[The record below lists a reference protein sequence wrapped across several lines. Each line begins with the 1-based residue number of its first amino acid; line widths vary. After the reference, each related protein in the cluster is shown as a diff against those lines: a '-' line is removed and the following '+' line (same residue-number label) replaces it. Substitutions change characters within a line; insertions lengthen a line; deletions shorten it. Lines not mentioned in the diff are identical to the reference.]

1 MTALGGFLDTV
12 QAGLGVPPDFRP
24 KKSLV
29 PASSAMNLSAPPDHP
44 TRDER
49 IPRTPVDDPDAAAV
63 ARARQGDMAAFEA
76 LVRSHQIRVYRTLMG
91 ITGNP
96 EDSQDGTQTV
106 FIKVFRKLGTFTG
119 EARFSTWLTRIAINE
134 GLERLRSRRH
144 EDSLDERPEE
154 DFRPS
159 NLQPWVDDPESR
171 FAREE
176 LRRIVGEAL
185 ERLPTPYRAA
195 VVLRDIDQLSGS
207 EAAAA
212 LNIPLPTLKTHLLRG
227 RLMLREALAVH
238 LATPRRQ
245 AVV

>member
-1 MTALGGFLDTV
+1 
-12 QAGLGVPPDFRP
+12 
-24 KKSLV
+24 
-29 PASSAMNLSAPPDHP
+29 
-44 TRDER
+44 
-49 IPRTPVDDPDAAAV
+49 
-63 ARARQGDMAAFEA
+63 
-76 LVRSHQIRVYRTLMG
+76 MG
-91 ITGNP
+91 ITGNA
-96 EDSQDGTQTV
+96 EDAQDGTQAV
-106 FIKVFRKLGTFTG
+106 FIKVFRKLDTFTG

-134 GLERLRSRRH
+134 GLERLRSRRQ

-176 LRRIVGEAL
+176 MRRIVEEAL
-185 ERLPTPYRAA
+185 QRLPTPYRAA

-212 LNIPLPTLKTHLLRG
+212 LNIPLPTLKTRLLRG
-227 RLMLREALAVH
+227 RLMLREALAAH
-238 LATPRRQ
+238 LAAPRRQ